1 MADFNLGKIFQN
13 QETHTADLNRQV
25 IRAEAYDGDNDLRNA
40 LDRANQIREKFNNID
55 EEGLEVGNDLLNGEE
70 DEPVYV
76 ENNFGKRFEINLDFE
91 KDYEESDKAQIIFT
105 TQSWF
110 ENMNYDGKNDVV
122 ISADM
127 TDREIE
133 EALEEKGLDI
143 DDREIQKSLRAMEE
157 EDSGRRRVNFRRM
170 KNS

>member
-25 IRAEAYDGDNDLRNA
+25 IRAEAYEGDNDLRNA
-40 LDRANQIREKFNNID
+40 LDRANQIREKFNNIE

-143 DDREIQKSLRAMEE
+143 DDREIQKALRAMEE
-157 EDSGRRRVNFRRM
+157 EELILDE
-170 KNS
+170 

>member
-1 MADFNLGKIFQN
+1 MADFNLEKIFQN

-25 IRAEAYDGDNDLRNA
+25 IRAEAYEGDNDLRNA
-40 LDRANQIREKFNNID
+40 LDRANQIREKFNNIE

-143 DDREIQKSLRAMEE
+143 DDREIQKALRAMEE
-157 EDSGRRRVNFRRM
+157 EELILDE
-170 KNS
+170 

>member
-1 MADFNLGKIFQN
+1 MADFNLEKIFQN

-25 IRAEAYDGDNDLRNA
+25 IRAEAYEGDNDLRNA
-40 LDRANQIREKFNNID
+40 LDRANQIREKFNNIE

-110 ENMNYDGKNDVV
+110 ENMNDVGKNDVV

-143 DDREIQKSLRAMEE
+143 DDREIQKALRAMEE
-157 EDSGRRRVNFRRM
+157 EELILDE
-170 KNS
+170 